1 MRQPDTLPQDF
12 AEAFAA
18 ARERLGP
25 FAARVLFF
33 DEIGSTNDVA
43 AALAA
48 GGSGEDSV
56 VIAETQTAGRG
67 RRGRRWFSPP
77 GSGLYV
83 SAVLAPHRSTDPVRA
98 TSLLTLAAGVA
109 LAEAIESTTG
119 LGPDIKWPNDL
130 LVARRKLGGILAEG
144 VSISGSDAQ
153 LLRVVLGFGI
163 NVNPAAY
170 PTDLRTAAT
179 SLETELGRPID
190 RALVCAECLVA
201 LRRRYEDLLA
211 GRFDAILDDWRRR
224 APGSQGARV
233 RWDDATGTQRGI
245 SAGVDESGAL
255 LVQSGDALH
264 RLAAGEIF
272 WD

>member
-1 MRQPDTLPQDF
+1 MRQPDALPED
-12 AEAFAA
+12 FAA
-18 ARERLGP
+18 AFETTRERLGP
-25 FAARVLFF
+25 FAARILFY

-48 GGSGEDSV
+48 SGSSEHAV
-56 VIAETQTAGRG
+56 VIADMQTAGRG

-109 LAEAIESTTG
+109 LAEAIQSSTG
-119 LGPDIKWPNDL
+119 LVPDIKWPNDL

-144 VSISGSDAQ
+144 VSIPGSDSH

-170 PTDLRTAAT
+170 PSELRTAAT
-179 SLETELGRPID
+179 SLETELGRRID
-190 RALVCAECLVA
+190 RAIVCAECLIA

-224 APGSQGARV
+224 APGSRGARV

-245 SAGVDESGAL
+245 SAGIDESGAL
-255 LVQSGDALH
+255 LVQSDDTLH
-264 RLAAGEIF
+264 RLVAGEVF